1 MENVAN
7 LETTGHGGN
16 SPSKSDFHKVSSDEL
31 GALKTSRQLRR
42 QRIHTVHCYI
52 AQTTVSA
59 VAASAAI
66 LSSEEDDISS
76 NRSMNPFVALTR
88 LFSTLH
94 EAFGSILG
102 AIGRPPRLPLMEQ
115 NSSCLLVVVDLCL
128 LSTLVALLFLL
139 WAFLGN
145 RTAAPQECTSKT
157 EDESLLERILMRF
170 RVLVVMILS
179 VLGGGFLNVKHSI
192 RSALFLGL

>member
-7 LETTGHGGN
+7 LETTGN
-16 SPSKSDFHKVSSDEL
+16 SPSKSDFHKGMSSDEL
-31 GALKTSRQLRR
+31 GGLKTSRQLRR

-66 LSSEEDDISS
+66 LSSEEDDVSS
-76 NRSMNPFVALTR
+76 NRSMNPFVAFTR
-88 LFSTLH
+88 LFSALH

-115 NSSCLLVVVDLCL
+115 NSSCLLIVVDLCL

-145 RTAAPQECTSKT
+145 RTAPQECTSKT